1 MPYARWPP
9 STARIAESADAL
21 ALARTYTYA
30 YSEAM
35 PNKTIYVSDD
45 DLPLFQRAQEIAGG
59 KLSVAIAAALRR
71 YVEVEEGRQ
80 QGYEEVIVRVGPGLG
95 RKQRFAGML
104 LAEMEQTGN
113 ERDETYRIYRTRTEK
128 FVVHHERS
136 EAHVNTG
143 PNAEKYRTGWRAWVG
158 DWSANQSWTRI
169 PADSTLRIV
178 GDLDALREIIPHEL
192 YELVLDAVNQPAI
205 EDLDI

>member
-1 MPYARWPP
+1 V
-9 STARIAESADAL
+9 
-21 ALARTYTYA
+21 
-30 YSEAM
+30 

-45 DLPLFQRAQEIAGG
+45 DLPLFQRAQELAGG
-59 KLSVAIAAALRR
+59 TLSAAIAAALRR

-80 QGYEEVIVRVGPGLG
+80 QGYDDVVVRVGAGLG
-95 RKQRFAGML
+95 RKQRFSGLL

-113 ERDETYRIYRTRTEK
+113 ERDETYRVYRTRTEK
-128 FVVHHERS
+128 YVVHVERS

-169 PADSTLRIV
+169 PADSSLRIAD
-178 GDLDALREIIPHEL
+178 DLDALREIIPTEL
-192 YELVLDAVNQPAI
+192 YELVLDAVAEPTI

>member
-1 MPYARWPP
+1 
-9 STARIAESADAL
+9 
-21 ALARTYTYA
+21 
-30 YSEAM
+30 M

-59 KLSVAIAAALRR
+59 KLSTAISAALRR

-80 QGYEEVIVRVGPGLG
+80 QGFEEVVVRVGPGLG
-95 RKQRFAGML
+95 RKQRFCGVL
-104 LAEMEQTGN
+104 LAEMQQSGN
-113 ERDETYRIYRTRTEK
+113 ERDETYRVYRTRTEK

-169 PADSTLRIV
+169 PADSTLRIAD
-178 GDLDALREIIPHEL
+178 DLDALREIIPSEL
-192 YELVLDAVNQPAI
+192 YELVLDAVTQPTI

>member
-1 MPYARWPP
+1 M
-9 STARIAESADAL
+9 
-21 ALARTYTYA
+21 YA
-30 YSEAM
+30 YSEVV

-59 KLSVAIAAALRR
+59 KLSAAIATALRR

-80 QGYEEVIVRVGPGLG
+80 QGFEEVIVRVGPGLG

-113 ERDETYRIYRTRTEK
+113 ERDETHRVYRTRTEK

-143 PNAEKYRTGWRAWVG
+143 PNAEKFRTGWRAWVG

-169 PADSTLRIV
+169 PADSTLRV
-178 GDLDALREIIPHEL
+178 VDDLDALREVIPPEL
-192 YELVLDAVNQPAI
+192 YELVLDAVNQPTI

>member
-1 MPYARWPP
+1 
-9 STARIAESADAL
+9 
-21 ALARTYTYA
+21 
-30 YSEAM
+30 M
-35 PNKTIYVSDD
+35 PNKTIYVSDG

-59 KLSVAIAAALRR
+59 KLSTAITEALRR
-71 YVEVEEGRQ
+71 YVEVEEGRH
-80 QGYEEVIVRVGPGLG
+80 QGFEEVIVRVGPGLG
-95 RKQRFAGML
+95 RKQRFCAML
-104 LAEMEQTGN
+104 LAEMEQTG
-113 ERDETYRIYRTRTEK
+113 ERDETYRVYRTRTEK

-169 PADSTLRIV
+169 PADSSLRIAD
-178 GDLDALREIIPHEL
+178 DLDALREIIPTGL
-192 YELVLDAVNQPAI
+192 YDLVLDAINQPTI

>member
-1 MPYARWPP
+1 MA
-9 STARIAESADAL
+9 
-21 ALARTYTYA
+21 
-30 YSEAM
+30 
-35 PNKTIYVSDD
+35 NKTIYVSED

-59 KLSVAIAAALRR
+59 KLSTAIAAALRR
-71 YVEVEEGRQ
+71 YVEVEESRQ

-95 RKQRFAGML
+95 RRQRFCGML
-104 LAEMEQTGN
+104 LAEMEQTG
-113 ERDETYRIYRTRTEK
+113 ERDETYRVYRTRTDK

-169 PADSTLRIV
+169 PADSSLRIAD
-178 GDLDALREIIPHEL
+178 DLDALREIIPTRL
-192 YELVLDAVNQPAI
+192 YDLVLEGIDEPTI